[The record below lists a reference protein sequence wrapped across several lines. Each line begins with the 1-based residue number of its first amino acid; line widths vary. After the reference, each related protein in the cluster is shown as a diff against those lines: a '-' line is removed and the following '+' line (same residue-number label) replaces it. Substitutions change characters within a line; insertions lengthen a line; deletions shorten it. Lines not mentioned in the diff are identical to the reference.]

1 MLARSLIR
9 NEYLFV
15 GLFGVLEIRPHLG
28 LSRTPMNKQIAM
40 TTSVLHQMNGAD
52 SRRQNLLQLALV
64 FCDRA
69 WNENKEWAGCGVA
82 GCSSEN
88 QELLQMGIQTYDI
101 SALKRKF

>member
-40 TTSVLHQMNGAD
+40 TTSVLHQMDGAD
-52 SRRQNLLQLALV
+52 L
-64 FCDRA
+64 
-69 WNENKEWAGCGVA
+69 
-82 GCSSEN
+82 
-88 QELLQMGIQTYDI
+88 
-101 SALKRKF
+101 